1 MFTNSD
7 VATKVIY
14 LLSGCT
20 VTILVIHVAR
30 LHVITLYVLG
40 ELMLHVVLLPMQY
53 QSWFSILRVS
63 CVHRLRSK
71 LTVPWFQEFHAWF
84 YLFQG
89 SYILLGKLQ
98 GKQRNSVTIK
108 ENLLNIVPHTDQW
121 STVYLLYFRNH
132 GITCI
137 SYKVLLLRFEIYMC
151 IAIDHYK

>member
-108 ENLLNIVPHTDQW
+108 ENLLNIVPHTDINGP
-121 STVYLLYFRNH
+121 LF
-132 GITCI
+132 TCFTSGTMEPHASLI
-137 SYKVLLLRFEIYMC
+137 YKVLLLRFEIYMC
-151 IAIDHYK
+151 IARSL